1 MTLGKLLQ
9 LSISENMSNDL
20 LDWEV
25 YFEHF
30 RYGVQVW
37 DKISQILN
45 EFC

>member
-25 YFEHF
+25 YFEH
-30 RYGVQVW
+30 GVQVW
-37 DKISQILN
+37 DKINQILN